1 MAINVED
8 IELRDGMQFNT
19 IQDDIL
25 YVLLSQSELAS
36 EITGIIKKGKRPTRK
51 QGAKEEDCTIE
62 SLDIPAGS
70 VQLGTSNVNIYVPD
84 ILDETVPNATDYD
97 EDTGR
102 IKHLAGLAFKV
113 LEKHYCERG
122 WGFRT
127 VMQGVFAEPAIQ
139 SHRIWFK
146 VRFFFHN

>member
-8 IELRDGMQFNT
+8 IELQEGMQFNT
-19 IQDDIL
+19 VQDDIL
-25 YVLLSQSELAS
+25 YVLLANSELAN
-36 EITGIIKKGKRPTRK
+36 ELTGVVKKGKRPTRK
-51 QGAKEEDCTIE
+51 QNAKVEDCTIQ
-62 SLDIPAGS
+62 SLDIPDGS

-84 ILDETVPNATDYD
+84 ILDETVPDVTDYD

-113 LEKHYCERG
+113 LEKHYCEKG

-127 VMQGVFAEPAIQ
+127 VMQGVFDEPSIQ